1 MLLSLGY
8 LETAHKKDKDMIT
21 DVILKEKQTDQNL
34 NGFSFEEVGDDHL
47 FTGLETPMKKD
58 AFKISDHKKK
68 EKIASLFREIMDVMG
83 LDLTDDSLQGTPERV
98 AKMYIDEI
106 FSGLNP
112 ANKPKAALFDNKY
125 KYNQMLVE
133 KNITFYSNCEHH
145 FVPIIGKAH
154 VAYIS
159 SGKVIGL
166 SKLNRI
172 VQYYAKR
179 PQVQERLTNQIA
191 EELKGVLGTEDVAVI
206 IDAKH
211 LCVSSR
217 GVKDDTSSTVT
228 SYFGGK
234 FNTQEKIV
242 ELTKFKGIG
251 IWTASIFVMSSDIF
265 SDVFAYGDATLNKV
279 IKNVYGIEDD
289 CFDRDLEGILSK
301 WSPHKTLVCNVIWH
315 YNDNVLTQTRNRI

>member
-1 MLLSLGY
+1 MNTKT
-8 LETAHKKDKDMIT
+8 LEKEIKKI
-21 DVILKEKQTDQNL
+21 
-34 NGFSFEEVGDDHL
+34 NGLDTLTIQEVGDDHL
-47 FTGLETPMKKD
+47 YTGLKTPMKST
-58 AFKISDHKKK
+58 AFLISDQKKK
-68 EKIASLFREIMDVMG
+68 EKIAKLFGKIMDVMG
-83 LDLTDDSLQGTPERV
+83 LDLTDDSLKGTPERV

-112 ANKPKAALFDNKY
+112 NNKPKIALFDNIY
-125 KYNQMLVE
+125 QYNQMLVE

-154 VAYIS
+154 IAYIS

-191 EELKGVLGTEDVAVI
+191 EDLKNTLQTDDVAVI

-217 GVKDDTSSTVT
+217 GIKDDTSATVT
-228 SYFGGK
+228 SYYGGK
-234 FNTQEKIV
+234 FNTPTKIN
-242 ELTKFKGIG
+242 ELLNYLKG
-251 IWTASIFVMSSDIF
+251 
-265 SDVFAYGDATLNKV
+265 
-279 IKNVYGIEDD
+279 
-289 CFDRDLEGILSK
+289 
-301 WSPHKTLVCNVIWH
+301 
-315 YNDNVLTQTRNRI
+315 

>member
-1 MLLSLGY
+1 MNNKVTI
-8 LETAHKKDKDMIT
+8 ENKD
-21 DVILKEKQTDQNL
+21 LL
-34 NGFSFEEVGDDHL
+34 NGFSNHEIGDDHL

-58 AFKISDHKKK
+58 AFKVSDQEKKK
-68 EKIASLFREIMDVMG
+68 KIAVLFEEIMDVLG
-83 LDLTDDSLQGTPERV
+83 LDLTDDSLRGTPERV

-112 ANKPKAALFDNKY
+112 KNKPKVALFENKY
-125 KYNQMLVE
+125 RYNQMLVE
-133 KNITFYSNCEHH
+133 KDITFYSNCEHH

-191 EELKGVLGTEDVAVI
+191 EELKGILGTEDVAVI

-217 GVKDDTSSTVT
+217 GIKDDTSATVT
-228 SYFGGK
+228 AFYGGT
-234 FNTQEKIV
+234 FNTSAKIA
-242 ELTKFKGIG
+242 ELQNYLK
-251 IWTASIFVMSSDIF
+251 
-265 SDVFAYGDATLNKV
+265 L
-279 IKNVYGIEDD
+279 
-289 CFDRDLEGILSK
+289 
-301 WSPHKTLVCNVIWH
+301 
-315 YNDNVLTQTRNRI
+315 

>member
-1 MLLSLGY
+1 MNTEVLKVKKNG
-8 LETAHKKDKDMIT
+8 HKLKEFSIT
-21 DVILKEKQTDQNL
+21 DI
-34 NGFSFEEVGDDHL
+34 GDDHL
-47 FTGLETPMKKD
+47 YTGLETPMKKD
-58 AFKISDHKKK
+58 AFKLSDEEKK
-68 EKIASLFREIMDVMG
+68 ERIAILFEEIMDVMG
-83 LDLTDDSLQGTPERV
+83 LDLNDDSLQGTPKRV

-112 ANKPKAALFDNKY
+112 ANKPKVALFDNKY

-191 EELKGVLGTEDVAVI
+191 EELKTILQTDDIAVI

-217 GVKDDTSSTVT
+217 GIKDDTSATVT
-228 SYFGGK
+228 TYYGGQ
-234 FNTQEKIV
+234 FNTPEKIR
-242 ELTKFKGIG
+242 ELQN
-251 IWTASIFVMSSDIF
+251 
-265 SDVFAYGDATLNKV
+265 YLN
-279 IKNVYGIEDD
+279 N
-289 CFDRDLEGILSK
+289 
-301 WSPHKTLVCNVIWH
+301 
-315 YNDNVLTQTRNRI
+315 